1 MDRLRC
7 LQVFAEVARSGSF
20 ANAARHLGISRAG
33 VTKHV
38 AFLENALGARLL
50 NRTTR
55 QVSLT
60 EAGLMAL
67 NSGRQMLERYEG
79 LESTVRESLNRP
91 RGVIRVGT
99 PPSFGA
105 FHLVPLITEFAAQHP
120 DIQVAVALDV
130 GNLNLIEEGLD
141 LSIRIARSLQD
152 ASYVATPLTHAPQ
165 VLVASPAYLARHGTP
180 QTLDQLARHN
190 CLIHS
195 MKSPTSLWR
204 FIIDGRETTVRV
216 RGTVYSDFGETLRH
230 AALLGHGISVH
241 PTYMVA
247 DDLAA
252 GRLVTVLPQY
262 VAEPLEVFAI
272 YSSRQRLP
280 ERVRRFIG
288 FLKDWASTPP
298 DWSLIGSGAEQP
310 VRKRRRARAAA

>member
-1 MDRLRC
+1 
-7 LQVFAEVARSGSF
+7 
-20 ANAARHLGISRAG
+20 
-33 VTKHV
+33 
-38 AFLENALGARLL
+38 
-50 NRTTR
+50 
-55 QVSLT
+55 
-60 EAGLMAL
+60 
-67 NSGRQMLERYEG
+67 
-79 LESTVRESLNRP
+79 
-91 RGVIRVGT
+91 
-99 PPSFGA
+99 
-105 FHLVPLITEFAAQHP
+105 
-120 DIQVAVALDV
+120 
-130 GNLNLIEEGLD
+130 
-141 LSIRIARSLQD
+141 
-152 ASYVATPLTHAPQ
+152 
-165 VLVASPAYLARHGTP
+165 
-180 QTLDQLARHN
+180 
-190 CLIHS
+190 
-195 MKSPTSLWR
+195 
-204 FIIDGRETTVRV
+204 VRV